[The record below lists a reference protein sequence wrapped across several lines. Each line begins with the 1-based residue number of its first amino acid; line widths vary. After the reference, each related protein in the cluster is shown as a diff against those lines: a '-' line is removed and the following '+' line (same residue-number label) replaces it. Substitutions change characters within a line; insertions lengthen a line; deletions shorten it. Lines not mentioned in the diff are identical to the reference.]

1 MKTSK
6 KNNLRFLL
14 SLYHGHGTQLF
25 WATFWFIVKHSPTY
39 IIPIVAANMI
49 NLIADPVNH
58 TLSELWLNLLVG
70 TIFIAQNIVTTWLHT
85 RAYSSLTRSIEMELR
100 GAMVHKLQRLTIQY
114 HTQVQSGKLLSKIMR
129 DVESVEQMLQSCF
142 GSIVPLI
149 TSVTVAVVVTAY
161 RNPVILWLYLLA
173 VPIAGI
179 TVGVFRRPIN
189 RSNQEFRKE
198 MEQTQAAVSD
208 MLKMVPV
215 TRAYGLGEREND
227 RMDGLLAG
235 VKSSGY
241 RLDTTNS
248 LFGASSWAV
257 FQLFQLGCLGVTGIL
272 AWQDLISPGEV
283 VLYQNYFGQIVSAV
297 SGVVN
302 LFPVLARGM
311 ESMRSID
318 EIMTSNDEEQSGCV
332 PAPKPLRGEITF
344 ENVSYR
350 FPDAE
355 TPILHDF
362 SLHVPAGT
370 SIAFVGPSGAGKSTL
385 LSLLTGFTQPETGRI
400 CVDGIDLRNMNL
412 TSYRNQIAIVPQ
424 NTVLFTGTLRDNIAY
439 ADSNA
444 TDEEILSVIER
455 LGLKSTVESLPKG
468 LNTDLRENGG
478 NFSGGQRQR
487 ISIARAL
494 IRKPR
499 VILFDEATSALDTES
514 EALVTKAVQEMT
526 GNCTTFLVAHR
537 LSTIQTADW
546 IVVIEDGHITEQ
558 GRYQDLMQK
567 KGRFYTLKALSK

>member
-39 IIPIVAANMI
+39 IIPIVAANVI
-49 NLIADPVNH
+49 NLITDPVNH

-70 TIFIAQNIVTTWLHT
+70 TIFIAQNVVTTWLHT

-227 RMDGLLAG
+227 RMDDLLAG

-499 VILFDEATSALDTES
+499 VILFDEATSALDAES
-514 EALVTKAVQEMT
+514 ESLVTKAVQEMT